1 MIRFALFAVAT
12 ILFGLSSVNAG
23 EPRTLNWDMLLP
35 KLPEFAS
42 PFLDL
47 PEDQQIDI
55 ELLADIR
62 WMEVNGGITK
72 GGPMDEER
80 IDLTRQLTE
89 QDVDIEASLRDYE
102 NLRIE
107 ASKRNRAIVPELSG
121 ATVRMPGYALPLEYE
136 GESVTEFLLVPYVG
150 ACIHAP
156 PPPPNQMVYVKVN
169 QSFVIK
175 DLFEAVWVT
184 GRLEA
189 KTTSK
194 KLSFIDGQAAV
205 EAGYVMEGTNIEY
218 YEADRLR

>member
-1 MIRFALFAVAT
+1 MEDPFY
-12 ILFGLSSVNAG
+12 
-23 EPRTLNWDMLLP
+23 TLTTEQL
-35 KLPEFAS
+35 
-42 PFLDL
+42 LDL
-47 PEDQQIDI
+47 EFLVSARKKKQRDKFSDVHAIFEKAI
-55 ELLADIR
+55 E
-62 WMEVNGGITK
+62 VGHN
-72 GGPMDEER
+72 
-80 IDLTRQLTE
+80 LTRQGLDVAGLIAAYDGWE
-89 QDVDIEASLRDYE
+89 QEIANRSQMANIKIDGQFV
-102 NLRIE
+102 RI
-107 ASKRNRAIVPELSG
+107 
-121 ATVRMPGYALPLEYE
+121 PGYALPLEHKDM
-136 GESVTEFLLVPYVG
+136 GVTEFLLVPYVG